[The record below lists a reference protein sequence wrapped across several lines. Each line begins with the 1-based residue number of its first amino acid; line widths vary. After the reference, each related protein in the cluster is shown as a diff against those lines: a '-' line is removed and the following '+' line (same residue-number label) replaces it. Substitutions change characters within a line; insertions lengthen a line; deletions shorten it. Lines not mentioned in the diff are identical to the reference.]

1 MALLKKKDKS
11 AKAEAATIEL
21 PKSKAA
27 SAESLNEKPI
37 LAESQKEAS
46 VTKSPLPASPKS
58 EMKIV
63 KTRGLFFKKLIT
75 FLVRPFRRLVLFFH
89 PEPTVGGLEISDTEI
104 KYVEM
109 ALMKEGII
117 KQSINLPPNTIIDG
131 QIAQKEVLRESLVK
145 IKSQITGK
153 LMRRSPKLARFAYKN
168 FELLSWVLIIL
179 TVVSFG
185 YSAYVSYNLV
195 AYGSCD
201 PDSGSCIFNPE
212 EIACGS
218 ESCAERG
225 CDCDDVGCESPE
237 FKACEG
243 NCSCQEQVCG

>member
-1 MALLKKKDKS
+1 MICVIAFFVFVVLGVFSLKYRQL
-11 AKAEAATIEL
+11 AK
-21 PKSKAA
+21 
-27 SAESLNEKPI
+27 ESWECVINRVRLKPC
-37 LAESQKEAS
+37 SS
-46 VTKSPLPASPKS
+46 
-58 EMKIV
+58 
-63 KTRGLFFKKLIT
+63 
-75 FLVRPFRRLVLFFH
+75 
-89 PEPTVGGLEISDTEI
+89 
-104 KYVEM
+104 
-109 ALMKEGII
+109 GI
-117 KQSINLPPNTIIDG
+117 D
-131 QIAQKEVLRESLVK
+131 VK

-153 LMRRSPKLARFAYKN
+153 LMRKSPKLARFTYKN